1 MQMRWNELIRDKKK
15 LIIRICSIATVLV
28 AAIGICTFV
37 AKKATSSVE
46 ASTNVLKRVSDKYTA
61 GSTFKILE
69 VVPEHT
75 STEHENEEIGYFMAD
90 SQNKQDFMDVSRAK
104 SIGSFLA
111 PDGVSNLLLMR
122 DYGLIKESGVDYGT
136 SGGNV
141 SDNPVYSDKATF
153 STYPMTGFEAVGTQF
168 TYGVYDN
175 DPSNKGDYKT
185 KEGYMID
192 NGTIYAIN
200 GGSVSDN
207 TVSSNHVGGGALT
220 RTLSV
225 IANTTEETGSETTQT
240 ENVPVVNE
248 AEEVTVTVEDEEA
261 PAEAPVETPEAET
274 PAETP
279 GAETPVETP
288 DDTNNQTGQGANLQ
302 RIEEGV
308 TIAPVDGTVGAGGDS
323 YYQGVGAVPVDY
335 EPVAEGDRFNK
346 ALPEGIEYVGDGTGN
361 VIFTES
367 PAGKYFGYTSEKL
380 YYNKDTSNHFYNGE
394 WFKELVFG
402 DKGLGIT
409 ISIETKTPSEIT
421 TMNGYDLV
429 YISGTNE
436 AYIGSGV
443 DLTDSQVMELYNAVI
458 SSNYQAVIMDY
469 ALIDATTIVDKASA
483 GSLTNFEKL
492 ALLLWQDDQTDILE
506 NTVSGNTAGLPN
518 NGFTATVDGSGF
530 YSISSFGDVPN
541 SIWYHLT
548 TSVSLTGYGNFV
560 AGSVYVYDHRL
571 QYFDSPKAQ
580 IDAYDF
586 FGNGDFNSK
595 YVDHVV
601 AAGFSDVEYTVK
613 VNNSNNPDKKMSE
626 KITPAVVVQYI
637 LTYDGTASA
646 LVKNELRVLE
656 IQPCRSFLYNTAWGT
671 ETYSE
676 IEDGT
681 NRNKAAVL
689 ENRNQFI
696 ENYLGEPFFKDG
708 KVDTVNRDYVVFTS
722 MTIEEFICKNENV
735 NEEYDIIYIGSN
747 YSSVNSYD
755 CSPSGNY
762 NEVDNKDY
770 VAGTDTP
777 KRISDFRDNNM
788 DGMVYFNIG
797 DLVYVSQY
805 GTENKG
811 NPKYSLWG
819 SIANENGAFRHAGR
833 DLTVYKKQEL
843 LDYLDTGY
851 PIIVAG
857 DLMRTEETAGYKRKV
872 INPTQTTTFS
882 SHAHDHGRIDNS
894 SELYELFE
902 IATGLCTDTEKIG
915 SYSATGYYNFISEAD
930 VLSGEVRK
938 DDIVTAVNT
947 TKLAINIT
955 SRPTEYE
962 YTLNTEGAITS
973 QTGLVSEADNKY
985 YLTFEFTLQNL
996 SAEGDETDIYNP
1008 HLYIDVNADGK
1019 FSETEELEG
1028 AVVTNA
1034 LTGEEV
1040 PYTASINGNAY
1051 SLTTNVLYKL
1061 KREVPEGYQGSLP
1074 WCLKVAK
1081 YSNSKIS
1088 ASETGYSAIK
1098 GDEPVT
1104 INVLQIMKGGKGSGW
1119 NNLDLED
1126 CITKAYDSNPYND
1139 NKYGIYIK
1147 QLETLGMF
1155 KIQVKSISISD
1166 YNRRGAYNRTTTT
1179 TDASGNLVTNTVA
1192 TSYYEHLED
1201 FDMLILGFAD
1211 NYIDLG
1217 AGPGLNA
1224 LEQYIRD
1231 GKPVLLSHDFMAHYP
1246 NYEVVKKL
1254 RDIVGMD
1261 RYGVTDS
1268 SLTAVKAGVS
1278 YSRGDASDLDE
1289 IEKIESSGRRVAYQP
1304 GSGKKV
1310 LVKETQGFTSYIET
1324 RYADTRDYKYLV
1336 SPDFSRWA
1344 WSANQD
1350 YVMFINKVNDGQITN
1365 YPYILPENF
1374 AVNKTHGQYF
1384 QLNME
1389 SDQDED
1395 GSPDIT
1401 VWYTLAYGHS
1411 SPNTPDADT
1420 ATSKYSDGVYNA
1432 TPKNGVNT
1440 FYIYN
1445 CGNVTYTGSGHSSL
1459 TSPSN
1464 TYEAQLFINTIV
1476 AAYKAGIKSPKVS
1489 IYEGENL
1496 NSSVIT
1502 NITVPY
1508 DENIGRNATDTNKA
1522 ESSIIKD
1529 RSGNYKYP
1537 FVEENDAN
1545 ATKVFFRVADPNLVK
1560 GSKSIDVRFLLEV
1573 DLPSGTAGT
1582 ETITLDNGETIV
1594 VIELAMPFYSAN
1606 FTNTYAYGSPV
1617 SSGVM
1622 YGLKLPMDLLTSSSN
1637 FKIYVEAETTIT
1649 NVSVTGDKTIS
1660 KSGKAYTSL
1669 GVTKMDLLK
1678 LD

>member
-1 MQMRWNELIRDKKK
+1 MQMRWNDLIKDKKK

-28 AAIGICTFV
+28 AAIAICTFV

-75 STEHENEEIGYFMAD
+75 STGHENEEIGYFMAD

-111 PDGVSNLLLMR
+111 PDGVDNLLLMR
-122 DYGLIKESGVDYGT
+122 DYGLIKASGVDYGT
-136 SGGNV
+136 SSGNV
-141 SDNPVYSDKATF
+141 SDNPVYSDNATF
-153 STYPMTGFEAVGTQF
+153 STYPMTGFEVIGTQF

-175 DPSNKGDYKT
+175 DPSNTGDYKL
-185 KEGYMID
+185 KDGYMID

-207 TVSSNHVGGGALT
+207 TVSSNHIGGGALT

-225 IANTTEETGSETTQT
+225 IANTTEETGNEATQT
-240 ENVPVVNE
+240 EDVPVVND
-248 AEEVTVTVEDEEA
+248 AEEVTITVEDEET
-261 PAEAPVETPEAET
+261 PATEETPITEEIPATET

-279 GAETPVETP
+279 EETPTEPEKT
-288 DDTNNQTGQGANLQ
+288 DDTNNQNEQSGQGGNLQ
-302 RIEEGV
+302 EIEEGV
-308 TIAPVDGTVGAGGDS
+308 TTETTDDTVGAGGYN

-346 ALPEGIEYVGDGTGN
+346 GLPEGIEYVGDGTGN

-367 PAGKYFGYTSEKL
+367 SAGKYFGYTSEKL
-380 YYNKDTSNHFYNGE
+380 YYNKDTGNHFYNGE

-436 AYIGSGV
+436 AYISGGV
-443 DLTDSQVMELYNAVI
+443 DLTDSQVMELYNAVV

-469 ALIDATTIVDKASA
+469 ALIDTTTIVDKASA
-483 GSLTNFEKL
+483 GSLTNIEKL
-492 ALLLWQDDQTDILE
+492 ALLLWQDEQTDILE
-506 NTVSGNTAGLPN
+506 NTVSGNAAGLPN
-518 NGFTATVDGSGF
+518 NGFTATVDGSG
-530 YSISSFGDVPN
+530 YYTISSFGGVPN
-541 SIWYHLT
+541 SVWYHLS
-548 TSVSLTGYGNFV
+548 TSISLNGYGNFV
-560 AGSVYVYDHRL
+560 AGSVYVYDHRI
-571 QYFDSPKAQ
+571 QYFDSAKAQ

-613 VNNSNNPDKKMSE
+613 VNNSNNPDQKMSE

-637 LTYDGTASA
+637 LTYDGTTSA

-656 IQPCRSFLYNTAWGT
+656 IQPCRDFLYNIAWGT

-676 IEDGT
+676 IENSANGT
-681 NRNKAAVL
+681 TSERDAVL
-689 ENRNQFI
+689 ANRDEFI
-696 ENYLGEPFFKDG
+696 ENYLGEPFCKDG
-708 KVDTVNRDYVVFTS
+708 IVDDVNKDYVVFTS
-722 MTIEEFICKNENV
+722 MTIEEYICKNDNV
-735 NEEYDIIYIGSN
+735 NELYDIIYIGSN
-747 YSSVNSYD
+747 YLDGATSPN
-755 CSPSGNY
+755 SPSNGRY
-762 NEVDNKDY
+762 NL
-770 VAGTDTP
+770 VANSDWGSEEDGA
-777 KRISDFRDNNM
+777 KYISDFRDDNM
-788 DGMVYFNIG
+788 DGMVYYNIG
-797 DLVYVSQY
+797 DLVYVSRY
-805 GTENKG
+805 GSSGTSAKL
-811 NPKYSLWG
+811 SLWG
-819 SIANENGAFRHAGR
+819 SLDYENGAFRHAGR

-857 DLMRTEETAGYKRKV
+857 DLMKTEEVAGYKRKV
-872 INPTQTTTFS
+872 INPTQVS
-882 SHAHDHGRIDNS
+882 STKTHARDHGRIDNS
-894 SELYELFE
+894 SEMYEFFE
-902 IATGLCTDTEKIG
+902 IASGLSTDMEAIG

-930 VLSGEVRK
+930 VLCGEVRK
-938 DDIVTAVNT
+938 EDISTAINT
-947 TKLAINIT
+947 TKLALNIT

-962 YTLNTEGAITS
+962 YTLNDAGAITS
-973 QTGLVSEADNKY
+973 QTVLEAEADGKY
-985 YLTFEFTLQNL
+985 YLTYEFTLQNL
-996 SAEGDETDIYNP
+996 SVEGEETDIYNP
-1008 HLYIDVNADGK
+1008 HLYVDVNADGK

-1040 PYTASINGNAY
+1040 PYTASITGNAY

-1081 YSNSKIS
+1081 YSNSNIS
-1088 ASETGYSAIK
+1088 ASETGFCAIK
-1098 GDEPVT
+1098 GTDPVI
-1104 INVLQIMKGGKGSGW
+1104 INVLQIMKSSYSSW
-1119 NNLDLED
+1119 TVNNLNLEESIRLETSD
-1126 CITKAYDSNPYND
+1126 
-1139 NKYGIYIK
+1139 KYGIYIK

-1155 KIQVKSISISD
+1155 KINVESVSISE
-1166 YNRRGAYNRTTTT
+1166 YNNARAYVRTTTT
-1179 TDASGNLVTNTVA
+1179 TDASGNLVTSTER
-1192 TSYYEHLED
+1192 TSYYDHLDD

-1211 NYIDLG
+1211 NYDDLG

-1224 LEQYIRD
+1224 LEQFIRD
-1231 GKPVLLSHDFMAHYP
+1231 GKPVLLSHDFMSHYP

-1254 RDIVGMD
+1254 RDMVGMD

-1268 SLTAVKAGVS
+1268 SLAMVRRGVG
-1278 YSRGDASDLDE
+1278 YSRSDSADLDE
-1289 IEKIESSGRRVAYQP
+1289 IEAIESSGRRVAYQP
-1304 GSGKKV
+1304 GSGKKT
-1310 LVKETQGFTSYIET
+1310 LVRETQGFTSFIET
-1324 RYADTRDYKYLV
+1324 RYAQQSIRDYKYIYEASV
-1336 SPDFSRWA
+1336 NSWSYGNNMESRM
-1344 WSANQD
+1344 
-1350 YVMFINKVNDGQITN
+1350 YVNKVNEGQITN

-1374 AVNKTHGQYF
+1374 IVNKTHGQYF

-1389 SDQDED
+1389 SDQDQD

-1401 VWYTLAYGHS
+1401 VWYTLGYYEGKNKYGG
-1411 SPNTPDADT
+1411 
-1420 ATSKYSDGVYNA
+1420 GVYNA
-1432 TPKNGVNT
+1432 TPKDGVNL

-1445 CGNVTYTGSGHSSL
+1445 CGNITYTGSGHSSL
-1459 TSPSN
+1459 TNPSN

-1508 DENIGRNATDTNKA
+1508 DENIGRNATDTTKA

-1537 FVEENDAN
+1537 FVEQTDAN

-1560 GSKSIDVRFLLEV
+1560 GSKSIKARFLLEV
-1573 DLPSGTAGT
+1573 DLPSGSAGT

-1594 VIELAMPFYSAN
+1594 VTEIEMPFYSAD
-1606 FTNTYAYGSPV
+1606 FTNSYAYGTSV

-1622 YGLKLPMDLLTSSSN
+1622 YGLKLPMDLLTSTSN
-1637 FKIYVEAETTIT
+1637 FKIYIEAQTTIT
-1649 NVSVTGDKTIS
+1649 SVSVTGDKTINT
-1660 KSGKAYTSL
+1660 SGKAYTSL